1 MIHFPNQIA
10 KTGEEMDQTNPPEYP
25 QTPPGG
31 VEGSYGE
38 PAPAAGSYQRPADY
52 YSTQAPQPGKKSG
65 CPKWLLFGCGGL
77 GCLGLIVLF
86 VGGAWLM
93 KGGSGMLGQFIVSQL
108 QKDADEMFEAE
119 VSPESRQAL
128 KEELARLKV
137 HIGEG
142 RVDLMTLQPLLT
154 EMNQAIRDRSLSPEE
169 VDSLNEAL
177 IRINEEAGAEST
189 SVFHRGLNL
198 APGVFALAA

>member
-1 MIHFPNQIA
+1 
-10 KTGEEMDQTNPPEYP
+10 MDQTNPPEHP
-25 QTPPGG
+25 QPLPGS
-31 VEGSYGE
+31 VEGPSGE
-38 PAPAAGSYQRPADY
+38 PAPVAGSYQRPADY
-52 YSTQAPQPGKKSG
+52 YSTQAPQPAKKSG

-108 QKDADEMFEAE
+108 EKDADELFEAE
-119 VSPESRQAL
+119 VSPEARQTLKAELAQL
-128 KEELARLKV
+128 KE

-142 RVDLMTLQPLLT
+142 RVDLMALQPLLT
-154 EMNQAIRDRSLSPEE
+154 EMNQAIRDQSLSPEE

-177 IRINEEAGAEST
+177 LGINEEAGGTT
-189 SVFHRGLNL
+189 SVFHRGLNSV
-198 APGVFALAA
+198 PGVFALAA

>member
-1 MIHFPNQIA
+1 
-10 KTGEEMDQTNPPEYP
+10 MDQTNPPEHP
-25 QTPPGG
+25 QPLPGG
-31 VEGSYGE
+31 VEGPSGE
-38 PAPAAGSYQRPADY
+38 PAAPVAGSYQRPADY
-52 YSTQAPQPGKKSG
+52 YSTQAPQPEKKSG

-108 QKDADEMFEAE
+108 EKDADEWFEAE
-119 VSPESRQAL
+119 VSPESRQTL
-128 KEELARLKV
+128 KEELARLKE

-142 RVDLMTLQPLLT
+142 RVDLTALQPLLM
-154 EMNQAIRDRSLSPEE
+154 EMNQAIRDQSLSAEE

-177 IRINEEAGAEST
+177 LGINEDAGAGTT
-189 SVFHRGLNL
+189 SVFHRGLNPF
-198 APGVFALAA
+198 PGVFALAA

>member
-1 MIHFPNQIA
+1 
-10 KTGEEMDQTNPPEYP
+10 MDQTNPPEHP
-25 QTPPGG
+25 QPLSGG
-31 VEGSYGE
+31 IEGPSGE
-38 PAPAAGSYQRPADY
+38 PPPVAGAYQRPADY

-108 QKDADEMFEAE
+108 EKDADEMFEAE
-119 VSPESRQAL
+119 VSPEARQTL
-128 KEELARLKV
+128 KEELGRLKE

-142 RVDLMTLQPLLT
+142 RVDLMTLQPLLM
-154 EMNQAIRDRSLSPEE
+154 EMNQAIRDQSLSPDE

-177 IRINEEAGAEST
+177 LGINEEAGSGTT
-189 SVFHRGLNL
+189 SVFHRGLN
-198 APGVFALAA
+198 PVSGVFALAA

>member
-1 MIHFPNQIA
+1 
-10 KTGEEMDQTNPPEYP
+10 MDQTNPPEHP
-25 QTPPGG
+25 QPLPGG
-31 VEGSYGE
+31 IEGPSGE

-52 YSTQAPQPGKKSG
+52 YSNQAPQPGKKSG

-77 GCLGLIVLF
+77 GCLGLIILF

-108 QKDADEMFEAE
+108 EKDADELFEAE
-119 VSPESRQAL
+119 VSPEARQTL
-128 KEELARLKV
+128 KEELARLKD

-142 RVDLMTLQPLLT
+142 RVDLMALQPLLT
-154 EMNQAIRDRSLSPEE
+154 EMNQAIRDQSLSAEE

-177 IRINEEAGAEST
+177 LGINEEAGVGTT
-189 SVFHRGLNL
+189 SVLHRGLN
-198 APGVFALAA
+198 PVSGVFALAA